1 MKRLICIALMASA
14 MTICS
19 CDTPETMAWNH
30 YHFAKSL
37 FEEGEFERALEYLE
51 SAADDNNSTANKR
64 KSKELAAKIVELQEE
79 IEKAM
84 QSNDSVQSDKEN
96 K

>member
-19 CDTPETMAWNH
+19 CDTPKTMAWNH
-30 YHFAKSL
+30 YYFAKSL
-37 FEEGEFERALEYLE
+37 FEEGEFESALEYLE

-84 QSNDSVQSDKEN
+84 QTNDSVQSDKEN